1 MTVPAMNVLILT
13 CSTGEGQNSLALAV
27 EESLRKRSIPCRVKD
42 ALQFFPRQIAK
53 TISEGHVWMY
63 RHLPKVYGRG
73 YAQAERHP
81 AAFDRG
87 SAVYSLLETGTDRLY
102 DFLRSG
108 VYDCV
113 ICPHVIPS
121 LMLTILRRKWDGT
134 SFYACN
140 IATDYTCSPM
150 TGESDLDAYF
160 VPDAKIVKEFEN
172 AGVDPKKIHV
182 TDGIPVR
189 HEFYNKIR
197 KPEAKKLV
205 GIDPD
210 ARHILMM
217 FGSMGAGPM
226 RRLTEALR
234 CRIGSDEVLTVVC
247 GTNTRT
253 LADLRI
259 RNLLRKNI
267 RALGYVQNTC
277 LLMDSADLFI
287 TKPGGIST
295 SEAVVKRLPM
305 VLENR
310 VSACE
315 NYNLKIF
322 CEAGCAIAQ
331 EDPEELAVQAIRL
344 LRSPAVLE
352 TMAGALIRRRIAA
365 EEVTEILLRETCR
378 KAGISGK

>member
-1 MTVPAMNVLILT
+1 MRVLILT
-13 CSTGEGQNSLALAV
+13 CSTGEGHNSVALAV
-27 EESLRKRSIPCRVKD
+27 EESLQKRGISCRVQD
-42 ALQFFPRQIAK
+42 ALQFFPRQISK

-63 RHLPKVYGRG
+63 RHLPKVYGKG

-87 SAVYSLLETGTDRLY
+87 SAVYMLLETGTDKLY
-102 DFLRSG
+102 DFIQAGGYR
-108 VYDCV
+108 CI

-121 LMLTILRRKWDGT
+121 LMLTILRRKRKDL
-134 SFYACN
+134 SVYACN

-160 VPDAKIVKEFEN
+160 VPDSKIVGEFIE
-172 AGVDPKKIHV
+172 AGVNPKKIHV

-189 HEFYNKIR
+189 HEFYSRIR

-205 GIDPD
+205 GIDPQ
-210 ARHILMM
+210 AKHILMM

-234 CRIGSDEVLTVVC
+234 HRLVSTEVLTVVC
-247 GTNTRT
+247 GTNKRI
-253 LADLRI
+253 LSDLRV
-259 RNLLRKNI
+259 RNLLHQNV
-267 RALGYVQNTC
+267 RAVGFVQNTS
-277 LLMDSADLFI
+277 LLMDSADIFI

-295 SEAVVKRLPM
+295 SEAVVKGLPM

-315 NYNLKIF
+315 NYNLKLF
-322 CEAGCAIAQ
+322 CEAGCAIAE
-331 EDPEELAVQAIRL
+331 EDPEELAVRAIRL
-344 LRSPAVLE
+344 LRSPAALQN
-352 TMAGALIRRRIAA
+352 MAGSLVRQRIAA
-365 EEVTEILLRETCR
+365 DEVAEILLKDIR
-378 KAGISGK
+378 KTS